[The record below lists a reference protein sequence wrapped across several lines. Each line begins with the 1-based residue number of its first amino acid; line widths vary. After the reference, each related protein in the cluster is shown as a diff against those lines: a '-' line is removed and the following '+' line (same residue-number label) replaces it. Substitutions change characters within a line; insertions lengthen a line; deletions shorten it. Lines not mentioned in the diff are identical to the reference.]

1 MGTNSCLG
9 HLKFTLAGDSVHL
22 QSRPSYAVGREHLAQ
37 TEAERHDNGKQT
49 GRGAEIRKCGW
60 TKVAKKHP
68 NHECATAAL
77 C

>member
-9 HLKFTLAGDSVHL
+9 HLKFTLVGDSVHL

-37 TEAERHDNGKQT
+37 TEAERHDNS
-49 GRGAEIRKCGW
+49 RGAEIRKCGW